1 MANIKEMVVVSGKG
15 GTGKTSFTGAVASM
29 FNNKIMADCDV
40 DAANLHMILQPEKTI
55 ETKEFTGGKKAWIN
69 PDICTKC
76 GICKEACHYDAISDD
91 FLINHFSCEG
101 CGACYFLCPANAVD
115 FSSGLAG
122 YCYICSTANDGRF
135 VFAEL
140 LPGEDNSGKLVAM
153 VRNEARA
160 EAEKTGRELILID
173 GPPGIGCPVIS
184 SITGTHLA
192 IVVTEPTP
200 TGIHDMRRIVELTRH
215 FQIKAAVVINKGDIN
230 SRYVEEMKL
239 YCKENNLIYL
249 GEIPYET
256 RITEAQKEAK
266 TILDFAPECQ
276 ASESIRGIYTKLKSI
291 LEEIWIAD
299 TEQKKN

>member
-1 MANIKEMVVVSGKG
+1 
-15 GTGKTSFTGAVASM
+15 
-29 FNNKIMADCDV
+29 
-40 DAANLHMILQPEKTI
+40 
-55 ETKEFTGGKKAWIN
+55 
-69 PDICTKC
+69 
-76 GICKEACHYDAISDD
+76 
-91 FLINHFSCEG
+91 
-101 CGACYFLCPANAVD
+101 VD
-115 FSSGLAG
+115 FSTGLAG
-122 YCYICSTANDGRF
+122 YCYICSTVNDGRF

-200 TGIHDMRRIVELTRH
+200 TGIHDLKRIVELTRH
-215 FQIKAAVVINKGDIN
+215 FQIKTAVVINKGDIN
-230 SRYVEEMKL
+230 PAYVEEMKL
-239 YCKENNLIYL
+239 YCQDNNLIYL

-256 RITEAQKEAK
+256 KITEAQKEAK
-266 TILDFAPECQ
+266 TILDFAPDCE
-276 ASESIRGIYTKLKSI
+276 ASKSIREIYKKIKSN

-299 TEQKKN
+299 MEQKKN